1 MRSFLAGWLPLLVA
15 AAVVLCLYSVRE
27 NVTRTGTWQRKVT
40 WPLPLLAFFPV
51 WFGVAALV
59 ISLVGG
65 DLVENRHFDGSRGGV
80 FWQKRSL
87 VMLRMAGI
95 ERQWF
100 EIKDDSGKR
109 LATADYVDW
118 LVVQADKV
126 ELLGAGRDIVW
137 LNGTKLGLHTRDLY
151 TGRWL
156 RGRKELLGDV
166 VLAETPFR
174 YDAIK
179 RKLVVKTKAGRT
191 LILE

>member
-1 MRSFLAGWLPLLVA
+1 VRSFLAGWLPLLVA
-15 AAVVLCLYSVRE
+15 AALVLCLYSVRE
-27 NVTRTGTWQRKVT
+27 KLTRTGTWQRKVT
-40 WPLPLLAFFPV
+40 WLLPLLAFVPV
-51 WFGVAALV
+51 WFGGAALV

-109 LATADYVDW
+109 LAKADYVEW
-118 LVVQADKV
+118 LVVQTDKV
-126 ELLGAGRDIVW
+126 EVLGAGRDIVW
-137 LNGTKLGLHTRDLY
+137 LDGEKLGLHTRDLY
-151 TGRWL
+151 TGKWL

-166 VLAETPFR
+166 VLAEMPFR
-174 YDAIK
+174 YEPITH
-179 RKLVVKTKAGRT
+179 RLTVTTQSGRT
-191 LILE
+191 LILK